1 MGNRTAHRR
10 TQAKAQ
16 DGRHEVPS
24 NAIQIAAPGP
34 IQRRIG
40 YLNMGSVSDRRKRII
55 AALPHSVT
63 GLIPGSAI
71 PGRLIV
77 SI

>member
-1 MGNRTAHRR
+1 MGNRTARQDLLRQPKAGHR
-10 TQAKAQ
+10 Q
-16 DGRHEVPS
+16 VPS
-24 NAIQIAAPGP
+24 NAFQIAAPGP